1 MTDPSPSKP
10 SSPPSSSSFSS
21 VEASRKRI
29 LELYNKLNSFI
40 IGHEEMTKAILV
52 AAVAREH
59 IVMIGPPG
67 TAKSYTI
74 HTFAKLLN
82 ASFYQYLLTR
92 FTTYD
97 ELFGPVDV
105 LAMTRG
111 EYKRNWSR
119 IISSDFVFL
128 DEIFKANSA
137 ILNALLSL
145 MQERVVYDPFVGAPT
160 KARLI
165 SLIGASNETPEDP
178 ELQAALYDRFSIK
191 VFIDYISD
199 DAAFLRALQS
209 RWLNNNDLSPV
220 ATIDDINTLS
230 NYSIEILRSNIKDVG
245 GVLKLYHLN
254 VTSLA
259 KNLRSK
265 GILVS
270 DRTIIEKLPKIF
282 SAYLAIYGVTV
293 DNIMYAPYELM
304 TWIARNKS
312 ELNDIRKTLDE
323 SLAEVAELAK
333 KLEKAKE
340 MLRAMNIAAAKK
352 EISDIL
358 AFDMAKLASKP
369 WLKPKAEAIIAAA
382 KDYMRY
388 IVEFEER
395 LARLAE
401 G

>member
-178 ELQAALYDRFSIK
+178 ELQALYDRFSIK